1 MSALAQGDRPLM
13 NLNNLVLHES
23 EYLRIKA
30 TLAMTQKDLR
40 ADLVLLIDRSGQQI
54 AYEGPAPGIDLTALA
69 SLAAAN
75 LAATDGLA
83 RLVGEPEFSI
93 LYHQGKN
100 RSIHISDVSRRFS
113 LVLVFDDTVSLG
125 MVRLR
130 VRRATAYL
138 EQILRGFGR
147 VVDRP
152 TSVHK
157 VTPSAKS
164 PIDFTDDDIEMMFRV
179 MKPRTKND

>member
-1 MSALAQGDRPLM
+1 M
-13 NLNNLVLHES
+13 NLGNIVLYEA
-23 EYLRIKA
+23 EYLRLKSI
-30 TLAMTQKDLR
+30 LGMTQRDLR

-54 AYEGPAPGIDLTALA
+54 AFEGPAVGIDLTALA

-93 LYHQGKN
+93 LYHQGKH
-100 RSIHISDVSRRFS
+100 RSIHISDVARRFS

-130 VRRATAYL
+130 VKRATAYL
-138 EQILRGFGR
+138 EELFRSFEKKAEA
-147 VVDRP
+147 P
-152 TSVHK
+152 
-157 VTPSAKS
+157 AKS
-164 PIDFTDDDIEMMFRV
+164 GKAASTTSSSPFDFTDEDIENLFKV
-179 MKPRTKND
+179 MKPK

>member
-1 MSALAQGDRPLM
+1 M
-13 NLNNLVLHES
+13 NLGNIVLHEA
-23 EYLRIKA
+23 EYLRLKSI
-30 TLAMTQKDLR
+30 LGMTQRDLR

-54 AYEGPAPGIDLTALA
+54 AFEGPAAGIDLTALA

-93 LYHQGKN
+93 LYHQGKH
-100 RSIHISDVSRRFS
+100 RSIHISDVARKFS

-130 VRRATAYL
+130 VKRATAYL
-138 EQILRGFGR
+138 EELFRSFQKKTETSASQS
-147 VVDRP
+147 P
-152 TSVHK
+152 TS
-157 VTPSAKS
+157 SS
-164 PIDFTDDDIEMMFRV
+164 PFDFTDEDIEKLFRV
-179 MKPRTKND
+179 MEPKKSK